1 MATKQERTKQK
12 IQSLSRYIIEK
23 AECDSYR
30 AGTRSKQ
37 WHIEADQKLLDA
49 VGGRSVL
56 LRQAVELE
64 KLTGIS
70 GKIIVKW
77 KAVRTE
83 IEKITVSPDAI
94 PLLCQ
99 VEQIEDPRE
108 RQLSQMEL
116 AESWKSR
123 VAQADWLI
131 PYYDHILERLN
142 SGKLVK
148 DVPGLED
155 PLFFLFLNKTAEE
168 RKPLYRRA
176 FSAQVCTI
184 WNGIA
189 QTKQSESKIT
199 PTKRFEK
206 IYQSAVLSV
215 LKQYSPLYEEGMS
228 DEELLTAHGI
238 LTYAQTLEFKGAVSY
253 RIDDGPA
260 ISTAAQIYGTM
271 FNKQTLENAVPISI
285 VGIRQIMTIENKANY
300 EKMQFRPD
308 TLYIFCHGFFSPPE
322 RKFLSRVVALA
333 GTDTEYF
340 HWGDMD
346 YGGIRIFKFLQKNLF
361 PRLKPWKMDVTDYKM
376 ALQMGASISLETDK
390 RERFEQMDAGVL
402 TPLKEAI
409 LKNGKEIEQ
418 ELLLLYGILYQK
430 TLRLQ

>member
-1 MATKQERTKQK
+1 MKQERTKQK

-56 LRQAVELE
+56 LRQAGELE

-83 IEKITVSPDAI
+83 IEKITVSSDAI

-99 VEQIEDPRE
+99 MEQIEDPRE

-116 AESWKSR
+116 TESWKSR
-123 VAQADWLI
+123 VARADWLI

-308 TLYIFCHGFFSPPE
+308 TLYIFCHGFFSPLE
-322 RKFLSRVVALA
+322 RKFLSRVVELA

-361 PRLKPWKMDVTDYKM
+361 PKLKPWKMDVTDYKM

-418 ELLLLYGILYQK
+418 ELLLL
-430 TLRLQ
+430 

>member
-1 MATKQERTKQK
+1 MKQERTKQK

-56 LRQAVELE
+56 LRQAGELE

-83 IEKITVSPDAI
+83 IEKITVSSDAI

-116 AESWKSR
+116 TESWKSR

-300 EKMQFRPD
+300 EKMQFRRD

-322 RKFLSRVVALA
+322 RKFLSRVVELA

-361 PRLKPWKMDVTDYKM
+361 PKLKPWKMDVTDYTM

-418 ELLLLYGILYQK
+418 ELLLL
-430 TLRLQ
+430 

>member
-1 MATKQERTKQK
+1 MAMKQERTKQK
-12 IQSLSRYIIEK
+12 IQTLSRYIIEK

-30 AGTRSKQ
+30 AGTRSMQ

-56 LRQAVELE
+56 LRQAGELE

-116 AESWKSR
+116 TENWKSR

-168 RKPLYRRA
+168 REPLYRRA

-361 PRLKPWKMDVTDYKM
+361 PKLKPWKMDVTDYKM

-418 ELLLLYGILYQK
+418 ELLLL
-430 TLRLQ
+430 

>member
-1 MATKQERTKQK
+1 MKQERTKQK

-56 LRQAVELE
+56 LRQAGELE

-116 AESWKSR
+116 TESWKSR

-300 EKMQFRPD
+300 EKMQFRRD

-322 RKFLSRVVALA
+322 RKFLSRVVELA

-361 PRLKPWKMDVTDYKM
+361 PKLKPWKMDVTDYKM
-376 ALQMGASISLETDK
+376 ALQLGASISLEADK
-390 RERFEQMDAGVL
+390 REKFEHMDAGVL

-418 ELLLLYGILYQK
+418 ELLLL
-430 TLRLQ
+430 

>member
-1 MATKQERTKQK
+1 MKQERTKQK

-56 LRQAVELE
+56 LRQAGELE

-83 IEKITVSPDAI
+83 IEKITVSSDAI

-116 AESWKSR
+116 TESWKSR

-206 IYQSAVLSV
+206 LYQSAVLSV
-215 LKQYSPLYEEGMS
+215 LKQYSTLYEEGMS

-308 TLYIFCHGFFSPPE
+308 TLYIFCHGFFSPLE
-322 RKFLSRVVALA
+322 RKFLSRVVELA

-361 PRLKPWKMDVTDYKM
+361 PKLKPWKMDVTDYKM

-418 ELLLLYGILYQK
+418 ELLLL
-430 TLRLQ
+430 

>member
-1 MATKQERTKQK
+1 MKQERTKQK

-56 LRQAVELE
+56 LRQAGELE

-116 AESWKSR
+116 TESWKSR

-168 RKPLYRRA
+168 REPLYRRA
-176 FSAQVCTI
+176 FSAQVCTT

-253 RIDDGPA
+253 RIDDGPE

-361 PRLKPWKMDVTDYKM
+361 PKLKPWKMDVTDYKM

-418 ELLLLYGILYQK
+418 ELLLL
-430 TLRLQ
+430 

>member
-1 MATKQERTKQK
+1 MKQERTKQK

-116 AESWKSR
+116 AESWKSL

-361 PRLKPWKMDVTDYKM
+361 PKLKPWKMDVTDYKI

-418 ELLLLYGILYQK
+418 ELLLL
-430 TLRLQ
+430 

>member
-1 MATKQERTKQK
+1 MKQERTKQK

-56 LRQAVELE
+56 LRQAGELE

-83 IEKITVSPDAI
+83 IEKITVSSDAI

-116 AESWKSR
+116 TESWKSR

-322 RKFLSRVVALA
+322 RKFLSRVVELA

-346 YGGIRIFKFLQKNLF
+346 YGGIRIFLFLQKRLF
-361 PRLKPWKMDVTDYKM
+361 PDVQPWKMDPEHYKW
-376 ALQMGASISLETDK
+376 ALERGAGIPLEAGK
-390 RERFEQMDAGVL
+390 REKLEKLDAGML
-402 TPLKEAI
+402 TPLKEQI
-409 LKNGKEIEQ
+409 LEHGQEIEQ
-418 ELLLLYGILYQK
+418 ELLLL
-430 TLRLQ
+430 

>member
-12 IQSLSRYIIEK
+12 IQSLNRYIIEK

-56 LRQAVELE
+56 LRQAGELE

-83 IEKITVSPDAI
+83 IEKITVSSDAI

-116 AESWKSR
+116 TESWKSR

-322 RKFLSRVVALA
+322 RKFLSRVVELA

-361 PRLKPWKMDVTDYKM
+361 PKLKPWKMDVTDYKM

-418 ELLLLYGILYQK
+418 ELLLL
-430 TLRLQ
+430 

>member
-1 MATKQERTKQK
+1 MKQERTKQK

-56 LRQAVELE
+56 LRQAGELE

-116 AESWKSR
+116 TESWKSR

-189 QTKQSESKIT
+189 QTKQSELKIT

-333 GTDTEYF
+333 GTDIEYF

-361 PRLKPWKMDVTDYKM
+361 PKLKPWKMDVTDYKM

-418 ELLLLYGILYQK
+418 ELLLL
-430 TLRLQ
+430 

>member
-12 IQSLSRYIIEK
+12 IQSLNRYIIEK

-56 LRQAVELE
+56 LRQAGDLE

-83 IEKITVSPDAI
+83 IEKITVSSDAI

-99 VEQIEDPRE
+99 MEQIEDPRE

-116 AESWKSR
+116 TESWKSR

-308 TLYIFCHGFFSPPE
+308 TLYIFCHGFFSPLE
-322 RKFLSRVVALA
+322 RKFLSRVVELA

-361 PRLKPWKMDVTDYKM
+361 PKLKPWKMDVTDYKM

-418 ELLLLYGILYQK
+418 ELLLL
-430 TLRLQ
+430 

>member
-1 MATKQERTKQK
+1 MKQERTKQK

-56 LRQAVELE
+56 LRQAGELE

-116 AESWKSR
+116 TESWKSR

-168 RKPLYRRA
+168 REPLYRRA

-215 LKQYSPLYEEGMS
+215 LKQYSPSYEEGMS

-361 PRLKPWKMDVTDYKM
+361 PKLKPWKMDVTDYKM

-418 ELLLLYGILYQK
+418 ELLLL
-430 TLRLQ
+430 

>member
-1 MATKQERTKQK
+1 MKQERTKQK

-116 AESWKSR
+116 TESWKSR

-285 VGIRQIMTIENKANY
+285 VGIRQIMTVENKANY

-361 PRLKPWKMDVTDYKM
+361 PKLKPWKMDVTDYKM

-418 ELLLLYGILYQK
+418 ELLLL
-430 TLRLQ
+430 

>member
-1 MATKQERTKQK
+1 MKQERTKQK
-12 IQSLSRYIIEK
+12 IQTLSRYIIEK

-56 LRQAVELE
+56 LRQAGELE

-83 IEKITVSPDAI
+83 IEKITVSSDAI

-116 AESWKSR
+116 TESWKSR

-361 PRLKPWKMDVTDYKM
+361 PKLKPWKMDVTDYKM

-418 ELLLLYGILYQK
+418 ELLLL
-430 TLRLQ
+430 

>member
-56 LRQAVELE
+56 LRQAGELE

-83 IEKITVSPDAI
+83 IEKITVSSDAI

-116 AESWKSR
+116 TESWKSR

-361 PRLKPWKMDVTDYKM
+361 PKLKPWKMDVIDYKM

-418 ELLLLYGILYQK
+418 ELLLL
-430 TLRLQ
+430 

>member
-1 MATKQERTKQK
+1 MKQERTKQK

-56 LRQAVELE
+56 LRQAGELE

-116 AESWKSR
+116 TESWKSR

-300 EKMQFRPD
+300 EKMQFRRD

-322 RKFLSRVVALA
+322 RKFLSRVVELA

-361 PRLKPWKMDVTDYKM
+361 PKLKPWKMDVTDYTM

-418 ELLLLYGILYQK
+418 ELLLL
-430 TLRLQ
+430 

>member
-12 IQSLSRYIIEK
+12 IQSLNRYIIEK

-56 LRQAVELE
+56 LRQAGDLE

-83 IEKITVSPDAI
+83 IEKITVSSDAI

-99 VEQIEDPRE
+99 MEQIEDPRE

-116 AESWKSR
+116 TESWKSR

-322 RKFLSRVVALA
+322 RKFLSRVVELA

-361 PRLKPWKMDVTDYKM
+361 PKLKPWKMDVTDYKM

-418 ELLLLYGILYQK
+418 ELLLL
-430 TLRLQ
+430 

>member
-56 LRQAVELE
+56 LRQAGELE

-83 IEKITVSPDAI
+83 IEKITVSSDAI

-116 AESWKSR
+116 TESWKSR

-168 RKPLYRRA
+168 REPLYRRA

-189 QTKQSESKIT
+189 PKQSESKIT

-308 TLYIFCHGFFSPPE
+308 TLYIFCHGFFSPLE

-361 PRLKPWKMDVTDYKM
+361 PKLKPWKMDVTDYKM
-376 ALQMGASISLETDK
+376 ALQMGASISLEADK

-418 ELLLLYGILYQK
+418 ELLLL
-430 TLRLQ
+430 

>member
-1 MATKQERTKQK
+1 MKQQRTKQK

-56 LRQAVELE
+56 LRQAGELE

-83 IEKITVSPDAI
+83 IEKITVSSDAI

-116 AESWKSR
+116 TESWKSR

-168 RKPLYRRA
+168 REPLYRRA
-176 FSAQVCTI
+176 FSAQVCTT

-361 PRLKPWKMDVTDYKM
+361 PKLKPWKMDVTDYKM

-418 ELLLLYGILYQK
+418 ELLLL
-430 TLRLQ
+430 

>member
-1 MATKQERTKQK
+1 MKQERTKQK

-56 LRQAVELE
+56 LRQAGELE

-83 IEKITVSPDAI
+83 IEKITVSSDAI

-116 AESWKSR
+116 TESWKSR

-131 PYYDHILERLN
+131 SYYDHILERLN

-308 TLYIFCHGFFSPPE
+308 TLYIFCHGFFSPLE
-322 RKFLSRVVALA
+322 RKFLSRVVELA

-361 PRLKPWKMDVTDYKM
+361 PKLKPWKMDVTDYKM

-418 ELLLLYGILYQK
+418 ELLLL
-430 TLRLQ
+430 

>member
-1 MATKQERTKQK
+1 MKQERTKQK

-56 LRQAVELE
+56 LRQAGELE

-83 IEKITVSPDAI
+83 IEKITVSSDAI

-361 PRLKPWKMDVTDYKM
+361 PKLKPWKMDVTDYKM

-418 ELLLLYGILYQK
+418 ELLLL
-430 TLRLQ
+430 

>member
-1 MATKQERTKQK
+1 MAMKQERTKQK
-12 IQSLSRYIIEK
+12 IQTLSRYIIEK

-56 LRQAVELE
+56 LRQAGELE

-116 AESWKSR
+116 TESWKSR

-155 PLFFLFLNKTAEE
+155 PMFFLFLNKTAEE

-361 PRLKPWKMDVTDYKM
+361 PKLKPWKMDVTDYKM

-390 RERFEQMDAGVL
+390 REKFEHMDAGVL

-418 ELLLLYGILYQK
+418 ELLLL
-430 TLRLQ
+430 

>member
-1 MATKQERTKQK
+1 MKQERTKQK
-12 IQSLSRYIIEK
+12 IQTLSRYIIEK

-56 LRQAVELE
+56 LRQAGELE

-83 IEKITVSPDAI
+83 IEKITVSSDAI

-116 AESWKSR
+116 TESWKSR

-155 PLFFLFLNKTAEE
+155 PMFFLFLNKTAEE

-361 PRLKPWKMDVTDYKM
+361 PKLKPWKMDVTDYKM

-418 ELLLLYGILYQK
+418 ELLLL
-430 TLRLQ
+430 

>member
-1 MATKQERTKQK
+1 MKQERTKQK

-56 LRQAVELE
+56 LRQAGELE

-83 IEKITVSPDAI
+83 IEKITVSSDAI

-108 RQLSQMEL
+108 RQLSQMEMT
-116 AESWKSR
+116 ESWKSR

-300 EKMQFRPD
+300 EKMQFRRD

-322 RKFLSRVVALA
+322 RKFLSRVVELA

-361 PRLKPWKMDVTDYKM
+361 PKLKPWKMDVTDYKM

-418 ELLLLYGILYQK
+418 ELLLL
-430 TLRLQ
+430 

>member
-12 IQSLSRYIIEK
+12 IQSLNRYIIEK

-56 LRQAVELE
+56 LRQAGDLE

-83 IEKITVSPDAI
+83 IEKITVSSDAI

-99 VEQIEDPRE
+99 MEQIEDPRE

-116 AESWKSR
+116 TESWKSR

-199 PTKRFEK
+199 PTTRFEK

-308 TLYIFCHGFFSPPE
+308 TLYIFCHGFFSPLE
-322 RKFLSRVVALA
+322 RKFLSRVVELA

-361 PRLKPWKMDVTDYKM
+361 PKLKPWKMDVTDYKM

-418 ELLLLYGILYQK
+418 ELLLL
-430 TLRLQ
+430 

>member
-1 MATKQERTKQK
+1 MKQERTKQK

-30 AGTRSKQ
+30 AGMRSKQ

-56 LRQAVELE
+56 LRQAGELE

-116 AESWKSR
+116 TESWKSR

-361 PRLKPWKMDVTDYKM
+361 PKLKPWKMDVTDYKM

-418 ELLLLYGILYQK
+418 ELLLL
-430 TLRLQ
+430 

>member
-56 LRQAVELE
+56 LRQAGELE

-116 AESWKSR
+116 TESWKSR

-155 PLFFLFLNKTAEE
+155 PMFFLFLNKTAEE

-361 PRLKPWKMDVTDYKM
+361 PKLKPWKMDVTDYKM

-418 ELLLLYGILYQK
+418 ELLLL
-430 TLRLQ
+430 

>member
-1 MATKQERTKQK
+1 MAMKQERTKQK

-56 LRQAVELE
+56 LRQAGELE

-83 IEKITVSPDAI
+83 IEKITVSSDAI

-116 AESWKSR
+116 TESWKSR

-322 RKFLSRVVALA
+322 RKFLSRVVELA

-361 PRLKPWKMDVTDYKM
+361 PKLKPWKMDVTDYKM

-418 ELLLLYGILYQK
+418 ELLLL
-430 TLRLQ
+430 

>member
-1 MATKQERTKQK
+1 MKQERTKQK

-56 LRQAVELE
+56 LRQAGELE

-83 IEKITVSPDAI
+83 IEKITVSSDAI

-116 AESWKSR
+116 TESWKSR

-308 TLYIFCHGFFSPPE
+308 TLYIFCHGFFSPLE
-322 RKFLSRVVALA
+322 RKFLSRVVELA

-361 PRLKPWKMDVTDYKM
+361 PKLKPWKMDVTDYTM

-418 ELLLLYGILYQK
+418 ELLLL
-430 TLRLQ
+430 

>member
-1 MATKQERTKQK
+1 MKQERTKQK

-56 LRQAVELE
+56 LRQAGELE

-361 PRLKPWKMDVTDYKM
+361 PKLKPWKMDVTDYKM

-418 ELLLLYGILYQK
+418 ELLLL
-430 TLRLQ
+430 

>member
-1 MATKQERTKQK
+1 MKQERTKQK

-56 LRQAVELE
+56 LRQAGELE

-83 IEKITVSPDAI
+83 IEKITVSSDAI

-116 AESWKSR
+116 TESWKSR

-361 PRLKPWKMDVTDYKM
+361 PKLKPWKMDVTDYKM

-390 RERFEQMDAGVL
+390 REKFEQMDAGVL

-418 ELLLLYGILYQK
+418 ELLLL
-430 TLRLQ
+430 

>member
-1 MATKQERTKQK
+1 MKQERTKQK

-56 LRQAVELE
+56 LRQAGELE

-108 RQLSQMEL
+108 RQLSQMEMT
-116 AESWKSR
+116 ESWKSR

-189 QTKQSESKIT
+189 QTKQSGSKIT

-361 PRLKPWKMDVTDYKM
+361 PKLKPWKMDVTDYKM

-418 ELLLLYGILYQK
+418 ELLLL
-430 TLRLQ
+430 

>member
-1 MATKQERTKQK
+1 MKQERTKQK

-56 LRQAVELE
+56 LRQAGDLE

-83 IEKITVSPDAI
+83 IEKITVSSDAI

-116 AESWKSR
+116 TESWKSR

-361 PRLKPWKMDVTDYKM
+361 PKLKPWKMDVTDYKM

-418 ELLLLYGILYQK
+418 ELLLL
-430 TLRLQ
+430 

>member
-1 MATKQERTKQK
+1 MKQERTKQK

-37 WHIEADQKLLDA
+37 WHIEADQKLLDV

-56 LRQAVELE
+56 LRQAGELE

-116 AESWKSR
+116 TESWKSR
-123 VAQADWLI
+123 VVQADWLI

-361 PRLKPWKMDVTDYKM
+361 PKLKPWKMDVTDYKM

-418 ELLLLYGILYQK
+418 ELLLL
-430 TLRLQ
+430 

>member
-1 MATKQERTKQK
+1 MAMKQERTKQK
-12 IQSLSRYIIEK
+12 IQTLSRYIIEK

-56 LRQAVELE
+56 LRQAGELE

-155 PLFFLFLNKTAEE
+155 PMFFLFLNKTAEE

-308 TLYIFCHGFFSPPE
+308 TWYIFCHGFFSPPE

-361 PRLKPWKMDVTDYKM
+361 PKLKPWKMDVTDYKM

-418 ELLLLYGILYQK
+418 ELLLL
-430 TLRLQ
+430 

>member
-1 MATKQERTKQK
+1 MKQERTKQK

-56 LRQAVELE
+56 LRQAGELE
-64 KLTGIS
+64 KLTGIF

-83 IEKITVSPDAI
+83 IEKITVSSDAI

-361 PRLKPWKMDVTDYKM
+361 PKLKPWKMDVTDYKM

-418 ELLLLYGILYQK
+418 ELLLL
-430 TLRLQ
+430 

>member
-1 MATKQERTKQK
+1 MKQERTKQK

-56 LRQAVELE
+56 LRQAGELE

-83 IEKITVSPDAI
+83 IEKITVSSDAI

-116 AESWKSR
+116 AENWKSR

-168 RKPLYRRA
+168 GEPLYRRA

-322 RKFLSRVVALA
+322 RKFLSRVVELA

-418 ELLLLYGILYQK
+418 ELLLL
-430 TLRLQ
+430 